1 MLRLHGRQISMTFF
15 LVRDM
20 VHLPSENDPSSL
32 LPMKAL
38 LLIDIQN
45 DFLPGGRLAVPDG
58 DTIIQLVNTLQP
70 HFGLVVATQDWHP
83 AGHESFA
90 SSHTGRS
97 QFEQID
103 LHGLPQVLWPD
114 HCTQASDGAELAAAL
129 HTKRIEAIFRKGMN
143 PEIDSYSA
151 FFDNGHRKSTGLADY
166 LRGRGVREVFV
177 AGLAADY
184 CVYYSALDA
193 LAAGF
198 ATTVITDATRAI
210 SAGGWAAAQAD
221 LQAKGAHLAA
231 SPDLLPLAG

>member
-1 MLRLHGRQISMTFF
+1 MR
-15 LVRDM
+15 
-20 VHLPSENDPSSL
+20 
-32 LPMKAL
+32 AL

-45 DFLPGGRLAVPDG
+45 DFLPGGRLAVPAG
-58 DTIIQLVNTLQP
+58 DEIIPLVNELQP
-70 HFGLVVATQDWHP
+70 QFDLVVATQDWHP
-83 AGHESFA
+83 AGHQSFA
-90 SSHTGRS
+90 SSHAGRS

-114 HCTQASDGAELAAAL
+114 HCTQASDGAALAPAL
-129 HTKRIEAIFRKGMN
+129 QTERIEAIFRKGMN

-166 LRGRGVREVFV
+166 LRGRGVTEVVV

-198 ATTVITDATRAI
+198 ATTVLTDAVRAI
-210 SAGGWAAAQAD
+210 SAEGWATAQAD
-221 LQAKGAHLAA
+221 LAAKGARLLASTA
-231 SPDLLPLAG
+231 LPE